1 MMIGV
6 DLCLKCSM
14 DMQNIQNPGSSTNQK
29 IMKHLFSQISNIH
42 NLEEYDELLSYIIND
57 HHSLETA
64 EGYDGTDD
72 FLKLIDGKARTTFTA
87 YATWVSHIIQL
98 LENEDLLTPKKSSK
112 IPNLL
117 KTERFV
123 DQLIDS
129 RNLGKSF
136 SSEWFEVLRKTG
148 IDWSSK

>member
-1 MMIGV
+1 
-6 DLCLKCSM
+6 M
-14 DMQNIQNPGSSTNQK
+14 DMQNIQNPGFSTNQK

-42 NLEEYDELLSYIIND
+42 NLEDYDDLLSYIIND
-57 HHSLETA
+57 HYSLETA

-87 YATWVSHIIQL
+87 YATWVSHIRKL
-98 LENEDLLTPKKSSK
+98 LENDDLLTPEKSSK

-136 SSEWFEVLRKTG
+136 SSQWFKVLRKTG